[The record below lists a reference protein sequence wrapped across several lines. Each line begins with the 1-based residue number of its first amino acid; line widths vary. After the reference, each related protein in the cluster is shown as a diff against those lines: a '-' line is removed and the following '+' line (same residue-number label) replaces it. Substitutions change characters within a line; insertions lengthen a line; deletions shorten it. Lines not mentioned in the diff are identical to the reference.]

1 MYGKLTDDCLR
12 RRSRGLFIPLPPLSS
27 PPPHFFLY
35 LSLSD
40 FQVRPLAD
48 PTEFENE
55 YEHEDGLF
63 DQHDGQGLALTLEG
77 GDRGITQAGT
87 GQQPQQSPLFAA
99 IPTPVGNVATPVSG
113 AVAVA
118 VTGDVQA
125 SSPRIPSSS
134 GKGTGAMTHHEA

>member
-1 MYGKLTDDCLR
+1 M
-12 RRSRGLFIPLPPLSS
+12 
-27 PPPHFFLY
+27 
-35 LSLSD
+35 
-40 FQVRPLAD
+40 AD

-55 YEHEDGLF
+55 HEHEDGLF
-63 DQHDGQGLALTLEG
+63 DQHDGQGLALTRRVEEDEPDLVEGQEG
-77 GDRGITQAGT
+77 GHRGITQAGT

-99 IPTPVGNVATPVSG
+99 ATTVGSVATPVSG